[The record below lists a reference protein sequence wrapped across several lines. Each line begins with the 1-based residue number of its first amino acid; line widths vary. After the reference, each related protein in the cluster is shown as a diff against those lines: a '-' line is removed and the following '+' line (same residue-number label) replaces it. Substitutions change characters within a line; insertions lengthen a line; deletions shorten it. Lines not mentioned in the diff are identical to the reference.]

1 MPRSTR
7 HRQLARVAARRQ
19 AEKRR
24 RQRQR
29 TAATAVAT
37 VVALV
42 GGLVVFVAFTGGNEP
57 GPGATGTPTPS
68 ISPTPTASPGEETGT
83 VDPSPGPR
91 AVACGAD
98 EPPGADEPKPQF
110 AGPPPMEIDRKK
122 TYTATIDTS
131 CGPIVVRL
139 LADRAPQTVN
149 SFVFLA
155 ENGYFDGIRFHRI
168 ATDIDVIQGGDPTG
182 TGTEGPGYSI
192 PDELT
197 GEESYGPGVLA
208 MAKAAAPNTGG
219 SQFFIIT
226 GKDGHELDAQP
237 NYTIFGEVVEGLDV
251 AQLIASIPIQDPDAA
266 AAGDLSAQQPK
277 KAVYID
283 KVTIAVSKRA

>member
-7 HRQLARVAARRQ
+7 HRQLARLAARRQ

-29 TAATAVAT
+29 TAAIAVAT
-37 VVALV
+37 VTALV
-42 GGLVVFVAFTGGNEP
+42 GGLVVFVAFTGGSEP

-68 ISPTPTASPGEETGT
+68 IGPTPPASPGERTGM
-83 VDPSPGPR
+83 VEPSPGPDT
-91 AVACGAD
+91 VACGAD

-122 TYTATIDTS
+122 IYTATIDTS

-155 ENGYFDGIRFHRI
+155 QKGYFDGIRFHRI
-168 ATDIDVIQGGDPTG
+168 ATDINVIQGGDPTG
-182 TGTEGPGYSI
+182 TGSGGPGYSI

-197 GEESYGPGVLA
+197 GDESYGPGVLA
-208 MAKAAAPNTGG
+208 LANAGSDTGG
-219 SQFFIIT
+219 SQFFVIY
-226 GKDGHELDAQP
+226 GKDGHDLDAAP
-237 NYTIFGEVVEGLDV
+237 NYTIFGEVVEGLEV
-251 AQLIASIPIQDPDAA
+251 ARRIASIPIQDPEAA
-266 AAGDLSAQQPK
+266 ATGDLSAQQPTR
-277 KAVYID
+277 AIYIER
-283 KVTIAVSKRA
+283 VTIADSK

>member
-7 HRQLARVAARRQ
+7 HRQLARLAARRQ

-29 TAATAVAT
+29 TAAIAVAT
-37 VVALV
+37 VTALV

-57 GPGATGTPTPS
+57 GQSATPS

-83 VDPSPGPR
+83 VDPSPGPK
-91 AVACGAD
+91 AVACGAG
-98 EPPGADEPKPQF
+98 EPPGADELKPQF
-110 AGPPPMEIDRKK
+110 AGPPPMEIDRGR

-139 LADRAPQTVN
+139 LADQAPKTVN

-155 ENGYFDGIRFHRI
+155 KRGYFDGIRFHRI

-182 TGTEGPGYSI
+182 TGSGGPGYTI

-208 MAKAAAPNTGG
+208 MANAGPNTGG
-219 SQFFIIT
+219 SQFFMIY
-226 GKDGHELDAQP
+226 GKDGHDLDAQP

-251 AQLIASIPIQDPDAA
+251 AQRIAAIPVQDPG
-266 AAGDLSAQQPK
+266 AGLSGQEPT
-277 KAVYID
+277 KAIYIE
-283 KVTIAVSKRA
+283 KVTIAFSK

>member
-7 HRQLARVAARRQ
+7 HRQLARLAARRQ

-42 GGLVVFVAFTGGNEP
+42 GGLVVFVAFTGRNEP

-68 ISPTPTASPGEETGT
+68 ISPTPAASPGEETGT
-83 VDPSPGPR
+83 VDPSPGPT

-155 ENGYFDGIRFHRI
+155 EKGYFDGIRFHRI

-182 TGTEGPGYSI
+182 TGRGGPGYTI

-197 GEESYGPGVLA
+197 GEESYAPGVLA
-208 MAKAAAPNTGG
+208 MANAGPNTGG
-219 SQFFIIT
+219 SQFFVIY

-251 AQLIASIPIQDPDAA
+251 AQRIASIAIQDQDAA

-277 KAVYID
+277 KAIYIE
-283 KVTIAVSKRA
+283 KVTIAVSK